1 MTVRTIL
8 STRENT
14 NAVGYAAVY
23 VGTSKKS
30 KRVPTKKRI
39 TMIKREMDGILDDT
53 QDYLLRHMIADDIG
67 DEARNALFKAAMKFA
82 YLQHDYDVLEN
93 TVTYYPTCRDLI
105 LNDEMIEEAEKFFY
119 MQKDKFPPEYS
130 RALICVVRDAENK
143 QQLKDRK
150 NQAHRYEENSESD
163 DVVESIGSDEMM
175 LARSMHVRIDSE
187 MVDKLATSWRDL
199 LVLNGDEDE
208 DDDDDDDDDSS
219 FAFQEDV
226 DE

>member
-1 MTVRTIL
+1 MTVRTIQ
-8 STRENT
+8 STSTDR

-23 VGTSKKS
+23 VGSPKKCKS
-30 KRVPTKKRI
+30 VPTKKRI
-39 TMIKREMDGILDDT
+39 TMIKREMDVILDDT

-119 MQKDKFPPEYS
+119 MEKDEFPPEYS

-150 NQAHRYEENSESD
+150 NQVHQYEDSESNSD
-163 DVVESIGSDEMM
+163 NVVESTGSDEML

-199 LVLNGDEDE
+199 LLLDGDDE
-208 DDDDDDDDDSS
+208 DDDDDDDSS
-219 FAFQEDV
+219 FAFREDV